1 MMCDTYLKDT
11 MSKSIDKTCADGSAE
26 ASKEA
31 LVHDVLAQ
39 VADKWTLMVIDA
51 LGEAPGTLRF
61 TELMA
66 AVKGVSQKMLTR
78 TLRDLERDGLVT
90 RKVHAVVPPRV
101 DYGLTKLGHT
111 LGEALCSIWLWVED
125 HADDVRSARRA
136 FERRQARTARAPQRS

>member
-1 MMCDTYLKDT
+1 MSKLKDNKRPRGDT
-11 MSKSIDKTCADGSAE
+11 E

-51 LGEAPGTLRF
+51 LGEREGTLRF
-61 TELMA
+61 TELKA
-66 AVKGVSQKMLTR
+66 AVNGVSQKMLTR

-111 LGEALCSIWLWVED
+111 LGEALCGIWLWVED
-125 HADDVRSARRA
+125 HADDVRKARRT
-136 FERRQARTARAPQRS
+136 FDRRHAG